1 MKYLDK
7 AKSDLRSDANWNRAA
22 RLSVKGAKAL
32 PSGTVQYISDK
43 VPIVGWLP
51 KYNPRWLVNDLIAG
65 LTLGL
70 MLIPQ
75 GLSYAKIA
83 NIPVEYGLMSSWLP
97 AVIYAFMG
105 STKDV
110 STGPTSLIGL
120 LTSENVH
127 ALQDRW
133 TPSEIAS
140 ATAMMMGIYGM
151 ILGFL
156 KLGFLLEF
164 ISLPVLSGFITAIAI
179 TIILNQMDSL
189 LGEENVRDGAA
200 KQIHD
205 IFSELPNANGWACLI
220 GFTGILFLTI
230 LEKSGKRWSKNNRVI
245 WLLSTTRAFL
255 TLVLFTGISYAVN
268 KNRGDDFLFD
278 VVKVQSQGQQ
288 APSMPKADLIPEVAG
303 RSIAVFIGSAVEHL
317 AIARAFAVKNN
328 YSSDQ
333 SQELCYL
340 GITNFFNSFFHAM
353 GVGGAMSRTA
363 VNSSCNVKSP
373 LSGVVTMAVVLVC
386 VYELVGTLYWIP
398 KATLAAIIITAV
410 WGLISPPSTFYRYW
424 KTSLADFIASML
436 ALWITLFHSSEVGIG
451 VAVGFN
457 IVYVLLRQVFTRL
470 TSTGAD
476 VESNRR
482 PAWALDVSNTCTL
495 RIPEDTRVFTFN
507 ESLIFPN
514 AFSNTSKVLDE
525 IQTFHQPYYSGSQ
538 GPEAERNWSVVA
550 EKRIAR
556 LRKKANISDPSC
568 LPEIGLVV
576 LDFSRVNM
584 LDTTAVTYL
593 KNLAANIKTYGGDRV
608 EVRFANMNAVCRER
622 VGRAGWNII
631 QVGCD
636 DELRGDLDNEGE
648 ATYLYYDVRAA
659 VMAPRRR
666 GSVLSDDGKGRAV
679 HEEKAEEA

>member
-1 MKYLDK
+1 MKLLDK
-7 AKSDLRSDANWNRAA
+7 AKSDVVNDPNWNRAA
-22 RLSVKGAKAL
+22 RLGVKGAKAL
-32 PSGTVQYISDK
+32 PSGTVQYLSDK

-51 KYNPRWLVNDLIAG
+51 RYNYKWLVNDLIAG

-83 NIPVEYGLMSSWLP
+83 DIPVEYGLMSSWLP
-97 AVIYAFMG
+97 AVLYAFMG
-105 STKDV
+105 TTKDV

-140 ATAMMMGIYGM
+140 ATAFMMGIYGL

-230 LEKSGKRWSKNNRVI
+230 LEKSGKRWSKDSKII
-245 WLLSTTRAFL
+245 WLLSSTRAFL
-255 TLVLFTGISYAVN
+255 TLALFTGVSYAIN
-268 KNRGDDFLFD
+268 KNRDEYLFD
-278 VVKVQSQGQQ
+278 VVKVKSEGQQ
-288 APSMPKADLIPEVAG
+288 APSMPKSDLIPEVAA
-303 RSIAVFIGSAVEHL
+303 RSIAVFIGSAIEHL
-317 AIARAFAVKNN
+317 AIARAFAVKNH
-328 YSSDQ
+328 YTSDQ

-340 GITNFFNSFFHAM
+340 GVTNFFNSFFHAM

-373 LSGVVTMAVVLVC
+373 LSGIVTMAVVLVC

-424 KTSLADFIASML
+424 KTSLADFVASML
-436 ALWITLFHSSEVGIG
+436 ALWVTLFKSSEVGIG
-451 VAVGFN
+451 CAVGFN
-457 IVYVLLRQVFTRL
+457 IVYILLRQVFTRL
-470 TSTGAD
+470 SSTGAD
-476 VESNRR
+476 VESNIRSSWT
-482 PAWALDVSNTCTL
+482 PGSYGPSAITIS
-495 RIPEDTRVFTFN
+495 EDTRIFTFN

-514 AFSNTSKVLDE
+514 AFHNTSKVLDE
-525 IQTFHQPYYSGSQ
+525 VQTFHAPFYNGSH
-538 GPEAERNWSVVA
+538 GPETERNWSVVG
-550 EKRIAR
+550 EKKVAR
-556 LRKKANISDPSC
+556 LRKKANISDPSA
-568 LPEIGLVV
+568 LPGIGLVV

-593 KNLAANIKTYGGDRV
+593 KNLVANLKGYGGNGI

-622 VGRAGWNII
+622 VRRAGWGII
-631 QVGCD
+631 EVNSEEEFDGDSD
-636 DELRGDLDNEGE
+636 D
-648 ATYLYYDVRAA
+648 AVYLYWDTRAA
-659 VMAPRRR
+659 LAAPRRR
-666 GSVLSDDGKGRAV
+666 NSVLSDDGKGRV
-679 HEEKAEEA
+679 MHEEKLEQ

>member
-1 MKYLDK
+1 MKLLEK
-7 AKSDLRSDANWNRAA
+7 VKSDVVNDVTWNRAA
-22 RLSVKGAKAL
+22 RLGAKGARAL
-32 PSGTVQYISDK
+32 PSGTVQYLSDK

-51 KYNPRWLVNDLIAG
+51 RYNYRWLVNDLIAG

-83 NIPVEYGLMSSWLP
+83 DIPVEYGLMSN
-97 AVIYAFMG
+97 
-105 STKDV
+105 V

-140 ATAMMMGIYGM
+140 ATAFMMGIYGM

-205 IFSELPNANGWACLI
+205 IFNELPNANGWACLI

-230 LEKSGKRWSKNNRVI
+230 LEKSGKRWSKDNKII

-255 TLVLFTGISYAVN
+255 ALVLFTGVSYAVN
-268 KNRGDDFLFD
+268 KNREDYLFE
-278 VVKVQSQGQQ
+278 VVKVKSTGQQ
-288 APSMPKADLIPEVAG
+288 APTMPKSDLIPEVAG

-317 AIARAFAVKNN
+317 AIARAFAVKNH
-328 YSSDQ
+328 YTSDQ

-386 VYELVGTLYWIP
+386 VYELVGALYWIP

-436 ALWITLFHSSEVGIG
+436 ALWVTLFHSSEVGIG
-451 VAVGFN
+451 CAVGFN
-457 IVYVLLRQVFTRL
+457 IVYILLRQVFTRL
-470 TSTGAD
+470 SSTGAD
-476 VESNRR
+476 VESNIRSSWS
-482 PAWALDVSNTCTL
+482 PGGNGPSMT
-495 RIPEDTRVFTFN
+495 ISEDTRIFTFN

-514 AFSNTSKVLDE
+514 AFHNTSKVLDE
-525 IQTFHQPYYSGSQ
+525 IQTFHAPFYSGSH
-538 GPEAERNWSVVA
+538 GPETERNWSVVG
-550 EKRIAR
+550 EKKVAR
-556 LRKKANISDPSC
+556 LRKKANITDPAS
-568 LPEIGLVV
+568 LPGIGLVI

-593 KNLAANIKTYGGDRV
+593 KNLVTNLKNYGGDGI

-622 VGRAGWNII
+622 VSRAGWRLVE
-631 QVGCD
+631 VGSEEEFDGDSD
-636 DELRGDLDNEGE
+636 D
-648 ATYLYYDVRAA
+648 AMYLYWDTGAA
-659 VMAPRRR
+659 LAAPRRR
-666 GSVLSDDGKGRAV
+666 GSILSDDGKGHMM
-679 HEEKAEEA
+679 HEEKVE

>member
-1 MKYLDK
+1 MKLLDTAK
-7 AKSDLRSDANWNRAA
+7 ADLRNDVTWNRAA
-22 RLSVKGAKAL
+22 RLGVKGAKAL
-32 PSGTVQYISDK
+32 PSGTVQYLSDK

-51 KYNPRWLVNDLIAG
+51 RYNYRWIVNDLIAG

-83 NIPVEYGLMSSWLP
+83 DIPVEYGLMSSWLP
-97 AVIYAFMG
+97 AVLYAFMG

-133 TPSEIAS
+133 SPSEIAS
-140 ATAMMMGIYGM
+140 ATAMMMGVYGM

-189 LGEENVRDGAA
+189 LGEDNVGDGAA
-200 KQIHD
+200 TQIHD
-205 IFSELPNANGWACLI
+205 IFNQLPNANGWACLI
-220 GFTGILFLTI
+220 GFTAILFLTI
-230 LEKSGKRWSKNNRVI
+230 LEKSGKRWSKDNKVI

-255 TLVLFTGISYAVN
+255 ALVLFTGVSYAVN
-268 KNRGDDFLFD
+268 KNRDEENYLFE
-278 VVKVQSQGQQ
+278 VVKVKSNGQE
-288 APSMPKADLIPEVAG
+288 APRMPPSDLIPEIAG

-317 AIARAFAVKNN
+317 AIARAFAVKNH
-328 YSSDQ
+328 YTSDQ

-373 LSGVVTMAVVLVC
+373 LSGVITMAVILVC
-386 VYELVGTLYWIP
+386 IYELVGTLYWIP

-436 ALWITLFHSSEVGIG
+436 ALWVTLFHSSEVGIG
-451 VAVGFN
+451 CAVGFN
-457 IVYVLLRQVFTRL
+457 IVYILLRQVFTRL
-470 TSTGAD
+470 TSKGAD
-476 VESNRR
+476 VESSPRGS
-482 PAWALDVSNTCTL
+482 WTL
-495 RIPEDTRVFTFN
+495 GPQQSLTISEDTRIFTFN

-514 AFSNTSKVLDE
+514 AFGNTTKVLDV
-525 IQTFHQPYYSGSQ
+525 IQTYHAPYYSGSH
-538 GPEAERNWSVVA
+538 GPETERNWSVVG
-550 EKRIAR
+550 EKRVAR
-556 LRKKANISDPSC
+556 LRKQANISDPSS
-568 LPEIGLVV
+568 LPGIGLVV

-593 KNLAANIKTYGGDRV
+593 KNLVNNLKSYGGDGL
-608 EVRFANMNAVCRER
+608 EIRFANMNAVCRER
-622 VGRAGWNII
+622 VSRAKWRII
-631 QVGCD
+631 EVGSEEEPEGDSD
-636 DELRGDLDNEGE
+636 D
-648 ATYLYYDVRAA
+648 AIYLYWDTTAA
-659 VMAPRRR
+659 VAAPRRR
-666 GSVLSDDGKGRAV
+666 GSVLTDDGKAHAV
-679 HEEKAEEA
+679 HEEKAED